1 MIFQAL
7 DDKRECVGVYA
18 DGKLH
23 FENFPSNLTHTWRY
37 SGSLEN
43 QDMEFAWL
51 YAQGRPIEE
60 VCPENLKEELE
71 SAARTMR
78 AYKKSFDIAKID
90 FREHCFF
97 DLIPHDFLVK
107 FCELKNQVSQH
118 VFENIEKPSNY
129 KHLDAFQRLLHKIRY
144 QRLNLDSADCKSL
157 FLNSGLRKE
166 AQKILKGPVYIDYN
180 LFGTVTGRLSSH
192 SNSFPVLTMKKELR
206 ALIKPHNDWFL
217 SLDYNG
223 AEARTLIALS
233 GEQQPTAD
241 IHLWN
246 MENIIKDES
255 VDRAKAKTL
264 FFSWLY
270 NPDSTIFETEHYD
283 REKIL
288 DTYYSGDYVSTV
300 FGRNIQVDR
309 RRALNYLIQ
318 STTADLVLDRA
329 CAVDEFLDDK
339 KSFISHIVHDE
350 IVIDFC
356 DEDRSTIQEIK
367 EIFASNKLDVFRVN
381 LRAGKDYF
389 NVSELDL

>member
-23 FENFPSNLTHTWRY
+23 FEDFPPDLTRTWKY
-37 SGSLEN
+37 SGSLQN
-43 QDMEFAWL
+43 QEVEYAWL
-51 YAQGRPIEE
+51 YASGLPIEE
-60 VCPENLKEELE
+60 VCPENLKEDLQA
-71 SAARTMR
+71 AARTMR

-107 FCELKNQVSQH
+107 FCELRNQVSRH
-118 VFENIEKPSNY
+118 VFENIEKPGNY
-129 KHLDAFQRLLHKIRY
+129 KHLDAFQRLIHKIRY

-157 FLNSGLRKE
+157 FLSSGLRKE
-166 AQKILKGPVYIDYN
+166 VQKILKGSPYIDYN

-192 SNSFPVLTMKKELR
+192 SNSFPVLTMKRELR

-233 GEQQPTAD
+233 GEQQPATD

-246 MENIIKDES
+246 MENIIKDENI
-255 VDRAKAKTL
+255 DRAEAKTL

-288 DTYYSGDYVSTV
+288 DTYYSGDYISTV
-300 FGRNIQVDR
+300 FGRNIHVDR

-329 CAVDEFLDDK
+329 CALDKFLDDK

-367 EIFASNKLDVFRVN
+367 EIFANNKLDVFRVN

-389 NVSELDL
+389 NISELDL